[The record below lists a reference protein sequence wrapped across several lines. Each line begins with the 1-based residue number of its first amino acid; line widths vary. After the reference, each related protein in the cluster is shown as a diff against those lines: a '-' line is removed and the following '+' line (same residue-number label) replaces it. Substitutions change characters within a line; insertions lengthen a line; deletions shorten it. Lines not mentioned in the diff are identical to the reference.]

1 MMNRVYTEEEKKP
14 NIVSDKMCIKLLHII
29 FFCFFVFFPQMKFFK
44 KLLYVLTFKKNILHQ
59 LDIIYFPMCIN
70 TLIWQYISLILE
82 GPHQNATQNHP
93 NDQEFFILCL
103 PFSWNDFKK
112 EHVHTFLYYY
122 YFFKIFTRS
131 QPLIFCLTWKL
142 FPVKEKS
149 FTFKDEAYFNTQII
163 MNYWSYYH
171 THRKIGQNFR

>member
-112 EHVHTFLYYY
+112 EHVHTFLPYMKTFPSEGKKFHLQRWSILEY
-122 YFFKIFTRS
+122 
-131 QPLIFCLTWKL
+131 PNNNELLKL
-142 FPVKEKS
+142 LS
-149 FTFKDEAYFNTQII
+149 YTQED
-163 MNYWSYYH
+163 WS
-171 THRKIGQNFR
+171 KLQGKGK